1 MILQVCHYWGHRL
14 LSSARPNLV
23 QPQGRVRKGGWNS
36 AEAFHPMLPIRPNMC
51 VYSLHS
57 AHPPKRLLELAV
69 RLSD

>member
-36 AEAFHPMLPIRPNMC
+36 AEAFHPMLPIQSNMC